1 MTKFLQL
8 LARLLMPEKPIATP
22 SEPTASP
29 PVVVTPPQ
37 QSDGVPQGEPS
48 GAYTPPFPDDFAGIT
63 KFRNSRDCRA
73 WPVTATVGSVSIRGG
88 NIYWSE
94 DAARDNKWN
103 RMSSKGK
110 ICNGEALLIIP
121 SIGTAGMF
129 DFLKVGQRNKILSNV
144 PEFFHGWVPKKGER
158 VGFLIATISRNAAHA
173 KMRERSN
180 VVWITWPRDG
190 F

>member
-8 LARLLMPEKPIATP
+8 LARIFAEKPIATRDE
-22 SEPTASP
+22 SNAGAAGGTP
-29 PVVVTPPQ
+29 PVEVNNPPPSPAPVVAENAT
-37 QSDGVPQGEPS
+37 
-48 GAYTPPFPDDFAGIT
+48 TDFANIT

-180 VVWITWPRDG
+180 VVWIIWPRDG